1 MRRRRLVSLTART
14 AGAAGLAPLSAACGG
29 SGGSTPANA
38 APGAAN
44 TAGKK
49 TATIELDKGGVITL
63 ELFPQQAPKWVENF
77 VQKANAGFYNG
88 LTFHRVE
95 DWVVQGGD
103 PRGDGTGGG
112 NIPTELNERPFNA
125 GSVGV
130 ARGPDVRV
138 SNDSQFFIIT
148 KAAPPELGGKWVQLD
163 KQYTNFG
170 QVTDGMDAVRKVQK
184 GEKIKKITI
193 KG

>member
-1 MRRRRLVSLTART
+1 MRRRRLVSLTA
-14 AGAAGLAPLSAACGG
+14 GAAGLAPLAAACGG
-29 SGGSTPANA
+29 TAAGGAAAPAGGT
-38 APGAAN
+38 PGAA
-44 TAGKK
+44 AGGRK
-49 TATIELDKGGVITL
+49 TATIELDKGGAITL
-63 ELFPQQAPKWVENF
+63 ELFPQLAPKWVDNF

-103 PRGDGTGGG
+103 PRGNGTGGG
-112 NIPTELNERPFNA
+112 NIPTELNERPFAA

-130 ARGPDVRV
+130 ARGPDIRV
-138 SNDSQFFIIT
+138 SNDAQFFIIT

-170 QVTDGMDAVRKVQK
+170 QVTEGMDIVRRVQI
-184 GEKIKKITI
+184 GDKIKRITI